1 MGYYPLNIFVRN
13 EGAVTKLLLV
23 SPSRKFGKLIKVRK
37 ALKIPQLGLHILAS
51 LTPDNVDITVVDE
64 EIREIDFSSD
74 FDLIGISCMTATANR
89 SYQLSD
95 MYRQRGSK
103 VVLGGIHPTIL
114 PQEAVQHADA
124 VVIGEAEGCWADVI
138 NDFRK
143 GKLQKFYCAP
153 VPDLSKYPLPRRDFH
168 IDKAL
173 FNCVGLLTTR
183 GCPYACEFCS
193 VTDFYGR
200 KIRHRPVSMVLED
213 IKQSGSKTF
222 LILDDNVTGHPKY
235 SKELF
240 EALIPLGIRW
250 VGQSSI
256 SLAKDKEM
264 LKLCRLSGCAAL
276 FFGLESVS
284 PSSLIGMEKTL
295 KSIEETEE
303 AIKII
308 QDNGI
313 AFYPS
318 IILGFDTD
326 TKAIFDDTLEFLAR
340 TKLPTMAL
348 HVLTPYP
355 GTRIYQRFKDQGRI
369 TSYDWSHYD
378 HHTVVFQPKNMTSQE
393 LAEGHYHV
401 QSEFYSFSSILRHTP
416 SLLRVYPINLKRSL
430 LFLLLNIAGKRTVK
444 YIDTSLDWVDNN
456 EKWNSQKI
464 RPDDKVL
471 KGNTVFSSDKAH
483 LPFQSLKDSSP
494 FKNDEPHLNEENQIQ

>member
-1 MGYYPLNIFVRN
+1 
-13 EGAVTKLLLV
+13 
-23 SPSRKFGKLIKVRK
+23 
-37 ALKIPQLGLHILAS
+37 
-51 LTPDNVDITVVDE
+51 
-64 EIREIDFSSD
+64 
-74 FDLIGISCMTATANR
+74 MTATANK
-89 SYQLSD
+89 SYELSD
-95 MYRQRGSK
+95 RFRQRGSK

-114 PQEAVQHADA
+114 PQEAIQHADT

-143 GKLQKFYCAP
+143 GKLQKFYH
-153 VPDLSKYPLPRRDFH
+153 VSDPDLSKYPFPRRDFH
-168 IDKAL
+168 IDRAL
-173 FNCVGLLTTR
+173 FNCVGLVTTR

-200 KIRHRPVSMVLED
+200 KIRHRPVSMVVED

-240 EALIPLGIRW
+240 EALIPLGITW
-250 VGQSSI
+250 VGQSSM

-284 PSSLIGMEKTL
+284 PSSLIGMNKSL

-313 AFYPS
+313 AFHPS
-318 IILGFDTD
+318 LILGFDTD
-326 TKAIFDDTLEFLAR
+326 TKAIFDDTLEFMLR

-348 HVLTPYP
+348 NVLTPYP
-355 GTRIYQRFKDQGRI
+355 GTRMYQRFKDQGRI
-369 TSYDWSHYD
+369 ISHDWSHYD
-378 HHTVVFQPKNMTSQE
+378 HHTVVFQPKNMTPRE
-393 LAEGHYHV
+393 LAEGHHHV
-401 QSEFYSFSSILRHTP
+401 QSEFYSFSSILRHIP
-416 SLLRVYPINLKRSL
+416 SLLRVHPINLKRSL
-430 LFLLLNIAGKRTVK
+430 LFLLLNIAGKSKLK
-444 YIDTSLDWVDNN
+444 YVDTSLDWVDNN
-456 EKWNSQKI
+456 EKWNVQKI

-471 KGNTVFSSDKAH
+471 KGSNVFSTD
-483 LPFQSLKDSSP
+483 
-494 FKNDEPHLNEENQIQ
+494 

>member
-1 MGYYPLNIFVRN
+1 M
-13 EGAVTKLLLV
+13 KLLLI
-23 SPSRKFGKLIKVRK
+23 SPSHKFRKKLRAI
-37 ALKIPQLGLHILAS
+37 KIPQLSLHILAS
-51 LTPDNVDITVVDE
+51 LTPNDVDITVVDE
-64 EIREIDFSSD
+64 EIREIDFSLD
-74 FDLIGISCMTATANR
+74 FDLVGISCMTATANR
-89 SYQLSD
+89 TYQLSD
-95 MYRQRGSK
+95 MFRKRGSK

-114 PQEAVQHADA
+114 PQEAIEHADA

-143 GKLQKFYCAP
+143 SNLQKFYHVP
-153 VPDLSKYPLPRRDFH
+153 EPDLSKLPFPRRDFR

-200 KIRHRPVSMVLED
+200 KIRHRPVSRVVED
-213 IKQSGSKTF
+213 IKRSGSKAF
-222 LILDDNVTGHPKY
+222 LILDDNVAGHPEY

-240 EALIPLGIRW
+240 EALIPLGIEW
-250 VGQSSI
+250 VGQSSV

-284 PSSLIGMEKTL
+284 PSSLMGMKKAL

-313 AFYPS
+313 AFHPS

-326 TKAIFDDTLEFLAR
+326 TEAIFDETLEFLAR
-340 TKLPTMAL
+340 TKLPTMTL
-348 HVLTPYP
+348 NVLTPYP

-369 TSYDWSHYD
+369 ISHDWSHYD
-378 HHTVVFQPKNMTSQE
+378 HHTVVFQPKNMTPQE
-393 LAEGHYHV
+393 LAEGFQYV
-401 QSEFYSFSSILRHTP
+401 QNEFYSFSSIVRHIP
-416 SLLRVYPINLKRSL
+416 FLFRVSPINLRRIM
-430 LFLLLNIAGKRTVK
+430 LFLLLNFAGKSVVK
-444 YIDTSLDWVDNN
+444 YIDTALEWADNN
-456 EKWNSQKI
+456 ERWNSQDI
-464 RPDDKVL
+464 PLVGKVF
-471 KGNTVFSSDKAH
+471 KGSDVFSSDQAP
-483 LPFQSLKDSSP
+483 LPFPSLEDGS
-494 FKNDEPHLNEENQIQ
+494 L

>member
-1 MGYYPLNIFVRN
+1 
-13 EGAVTKLLLV
+13 
-23 SPSRKFGKLIKVRK
+23 
-37 ALKIPQLGLHILAS
+37 
-51 LTPDNVDITVVDE
+51 
-64 EIREIDFSSD
+64 
-74 FDLIGISCMTATANR
+74 
-89 SYQLSD
+89 
-95 MYRQRGSK
+95 
-103 VVLGGIHPTIL
+103 
-114 PQEAVQHADA
+114 
-124 VVIGEAEGCWADVI
+124 
-138 NDFRK
+138 
-143 GKLQKFYCAP
+143 
-153 VPDLSKYPLPRRDFH
+153 
-168 IDKAL
+168 
-173 FNCVGLLTTR
+173 
-183 GCPYACEFCS
+183 

-200 KIRHRPVSMVLED
+200 KVRHRPVSTVVED

-250 VGQSSI
+250 VGQSSM

-284 PSSLIGMEKTL
+284 SSSLMGMEKTL

-326 TKAIFDDTLEFLAR
+326 TKAIFEDTLEFLAR

-355 GTRIYQRFKDQGRI
+355 GTQIYQRFKDQGRI
-369 TSYDWSHYD
+369 ISHDWSHYD
-378 HHTVVFQPKNMTSQE
+378 HHTVVFQPKNMTPQE
-393 LAEGHYHV
+393 LAEGHHYV
-401 QSEFYSFSSILRHTP
+401 QSEFYSFSSILRHVP
-416 SLLRVYPINLKRSL
+416 FLLRVSPINLKRSL
-430 LFLLLNIAGKRTVK
+430 LFLLLNIAGKSAVK
-444 YIDTSLDWVDNN
+444 CIDTSPDWGVNN

-464 RPDDKVL
+464 RPNDKVL
-471 KGNTVFSSDKAH
+471 KGSNFFSSDKAY
-483 LPFQSLKDSSP
+483 LPFQSLRDGTP
-494 FKNDEPHLNEENQIQ
+494 FKNDESHLNKENKIP